1 MRLCS
6 AARRASRS
14 GISVTIHTKA
24 NPFSMYASCRH
35 LLQGC
40 RVCASWWTTLLTW
53 RGRVLAGVSAYYA
66 FVATA

>member
-40 RVCASWWTTLLTW
+40 RHH
-53 RGRVLAGVSAYYA
+53 AYYA
-66 FVATA
+66 FVTIA

>member
-35 LLQGC
+35 FLQGC
-40 RVCASWWTTLLTW
+40 RA
-53 RGRVLAGVSAYYA
+53 RVMVGDTPTRS
-66 FVATA
+66 